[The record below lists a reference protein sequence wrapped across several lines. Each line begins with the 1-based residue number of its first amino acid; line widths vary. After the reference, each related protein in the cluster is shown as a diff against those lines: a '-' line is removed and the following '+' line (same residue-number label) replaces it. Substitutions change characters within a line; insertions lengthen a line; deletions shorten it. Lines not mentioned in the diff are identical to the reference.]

1 MPPLEDDP
9 AMSVLQNIAFAIDA
23 FGIGFGWACRF
34 QIKATICESEGLR
47 VHYGFGS
54 SNRINLPEDQRMQLR
69 GATRLHDQHIANRP
83 GVSGLQVSFA
93 ADSAGAR
100 DGAELGDMDLGYHA
114 MA

>member
-1 MPPLEDDP
+1 MVLGPP
-9 AMSVLQNIAFAIDA
+9 
-23 FGIGFGWACRF
+23 
-34 QIKATICESEGLR
+34 TESTFEAKEASLR
-47 VHYGFGS
+47 CAV
-54 SNRINLPEDQRMQLR
+54 NLPEDQRMQLR

-93 ADSAGAR
+93 ADSAAAR